1 MLDGNFAMDRAKIAY
16 VASLPDGE
24 RLITTALQEK
34 EPVAIYQLEDRFG
47 VAEMLSENQDADF
60 FASLLYYL
68 GVLTLGQIDDEGQLT
83 LEIPNLVVR
92 KLYVEHLQRS
102 LLPGSERTM
111 AKKAARALR
120 KTGDM
125 EPLADFIE
133 QRYFKIF
140 DNRDYKSANVGAV
153 REPPLPSKRSF

>member
-1 MLDGNFAMDRAKIAY
+1 MDRAKIAY

-47 VAEMLSENQDADF
+47 VAEILSENQDADF
-60 FASLLYYL
+60 FSSLLYYL